1 MRQAA
6 FHTPLGQGTSPILQV
21 RKTEACSVSHSS
33 KVRVRMVSKSSDPNA
48 LAERKTL
55 VVGGQWRCVSGRGAS
70 NLTAYFTFSF
80 KVEPTSR

>member
-1 MRQAA
+1 
-6 FHTPLGQGTSPILQV
+6 
-21 RKTEACSVSHSS
+21 
-33 KVRVRMVSKSSDPNA
+33 MVSKSSDPNA